1 MAVATARPEDGEP
14 LLAFSS
20 RTVDL
25 TMAFGETASQ
35 EVRLVGK
42 LAGAASLRVVTVNP
56 PGPDVAILSAEADK
70 PAGVRVSDVGRRV
83 GYEAGQVTFAT
94 GVDDPKELTLLYS
107 RKVPG
112 NLTVD
117 PTNPYLD
124 LRAPEPGVVVRVTSS
139 RKDFQLTRAEILDG
153 PFSARVERAPSGGYA
168 VHVTP
173 AKSAGREGQGEPGP
187 DSQRGFLGKLR
198 LVSNDPAEPNKD
210 LPLFALGPLPRR

>member
-1 MAVATARPEDGEP
+1 
-14 LLAFSS
+14 
-20 RTVDL
+20 
-25 TMAFGETASQ
+25 MAFGETDSQ

-42 LAGAASLRVVTVNP
+42 LARAASLRVVTVNP
-56 PGPDVAILSAEADK
+56 PGPDVAILPAEGDE

-83 GYEAGQVTFAT
+83 GYEAGQVTLAT

-107 RKVPG
+107 RNVPG

-117 PTNPYLD
+117 PTNPYVD

-153 PFSARVERAPSGGYA
+153 PFAAHVERDPSGGYA

-173 AKSAGREGQGEPGP
+173 QSAARPGVDRPQP
-187 DSQRGFLGKLR
+187 DKAGPASQQRGFLGKLR
-198 LVSNDPAEPNKD
+198 LVSNDPAEPTKD